1 MNVIVIGGGAAGFFA
16 ALSCKQHH
24 PDHSVTILERSDKLL
39 AKVKVS
45 GGGRCNVTHACF
57 ENAQLAKFYPRGG
70 KLLKKAFFQ
79 FNTEDTVEWFES
91 RGVKLKVEED
101 NRMFPI
107 TNDSQTIIDCLMREA
122 DNLGVTI
129 KKGVSISGISKKGNQ
144 FILAAGG
151 NELVA
156 DKIIIASGGS
166 PKAEGFNWLKQ
177 LGHTIIPPVPSL
189 FTFNMP
195 DEPIKKL
202 MGVVANPVSLKI
214 KSTKL
219 NSEGALL
226 ITHWG
231 MSGPAVLKLSSWGA
245 RELNAMNYKFEIL
258 VNWLGGKSE
267 QELREFLDSEIQN
280 IGKRQIGNKNPFQ
293 LPNRLWSF
301 FLEKNEI
308 NAETPW
314 NQLKKKN
321 LNKLLNTLVNDCYK
335 AEGKTTFKE
344 EFVTCGGVSLEE
356 VSFESME
363 SKVCPGIYFAG
374 EVLDIDA
381 VTGGFN
387 FQAAWTTGFIAG
399 KLGKENVNA

>member
-24 PDHSVTILERSDKLL
+24 PEYSVTILEKSDKLL

-57 ENAQLAKFYPRGG
+57 ENNQLSKFYPRGG
-70 KLLKKAFFQ
+70 KQLKKAFYQ
-79 FNTEDTVEWFES
+79 FNTKNTAEWFES
-91 RGVKLKVEED
+91 RGVKLKAETD
-101 NRMFPI
+101 NRMFPA
-107 TNDSQTIIDCLMREA
+107 TDNSQTIIDCLMKEV
-122 DNLGVTI
+122 DKLGIVI
-129 KKGVSISGISKKGNQ
+129 RKGVSIIGLSKKANQ
-144 FILAAGG
+144 FILKSGSK
-151 NELVA
+151 EIIA

-166 PKAEGFNWLKQ
+166 QKMEGFNWLKQ
-177 LGHTIIPPVPSL
+177 LGHTIVTPVPSL

-195 DEPIKKL
+195 SEPIRKL
-202 MGVVANPVSLKI
+202 MGVVANPVSIKI
-214 KSTKL
+214 KGTKL
-219 NSEGALL
+219 SSEGALL

-231 MSGPAVLKLSSWGA
+231 MSGPGVLKLSSWGA
-245 RELNAMNYKFEIL
+245 RELQAMNYKFEVLI
-258 VNWLGGKSE
+258 NWLGDKNE
-267 QELREFLDSEIQN
+267 NEIRNWLETELKI
-280 IGKRQIGNKNPFQ
+280 IGKRQIGNKNPFHIT
-293 LPNRLWSF
+293 NRLWHF

-308 NAETPW
+308 DTETTW
-314 NQLKKKN
+314 NQLKKKS
-321 LNKLLNTLVNDCYK
+321 LNKLLNTLVNDSYK

-344 EFVTCGGVSLEE
+344 EFVTCGGISLDE
-356 VSFESME
+356 VSFETME

-399 KLGKENVNA
+399 KLKTY